1 MAAMRGHRVVDSKA
15 SQACVQVWPGCR
27 DWIYDAVLQS
37 RPPTSMKEET
47 MTHSLLRRLVP
58 ALGLALGLNI
68 VAAHAEPNAQVYEK
82 AEQDKGD
89 ALALLQRLVGI
100 DSGTFN
106 EQGINQVGAIATA
119 ELTALGARIETFP
132 ATPALSRNIVATL
145 TGTGHGR
152 ILLVAHMDT
161 VFADGAAAERPF
173 HIDAGRAYGPGVM
186 DDKGGIVAAVY
197 ALKILKQINFRNY
210 GKITLLLNTNE
221 ETGSL
226 GSRALIERL
235 SRDNDVA
242 FNLEPGRPADG
253 LVISRKGSG
262 QIELTVEG
270 KAAHAGVAP
279 ELGRNA
285 AMEAAHQM
293 LQLSVLG
300 NEAKHTTVNFTVVK
314 AGERSNVIPD
324 HATLVADVRVTVPE
338 EFDRVE
344 RDLRRIVAHQLIPDA
359 KVTAT
364 LVRDFP
370 PIPQSPAIDA
380 LAAHAQTIYGEL
392 GRQLTLESSGGAAD
406 ASLMAGV
413 GTPVIDGLGL
423 VGGFAHS
430 PQEYAEVGSVA
441 PVPAGAPAD
450 GIRPRKINSAAAI
463 GRIRPRRHHQR
474 HMVILVRAGDAE
486 GQRDQVDEARLRQ
499 HHALRREIIAGVE
512 HQLIQARLHRFAFQQ
527 RRGAAAVGVGDVHL
541 QQHLAF
547 RPVREQR
554 HLDAGARLAVG
565 DIEYVRA

>member
-1 MAAMRGHRVVDSKA
+1 
-15 SQACVQVWPGCR
+15 
-27 DWIYDAVLQS
+27 
-37 RPPTSMKEET
+37 MKEET

-106 EQGINQVGAIATA
+106 EQGINRVGAIATA

-370 PIPQSPAIDA
+370 PMPQSPAIDA

-441 PVPAGAPAD
+441 P
-450 GIRPRKINSAAAI
+450 R
-463 GRIRPRRHHQR
+463 
-474 HMVILVRAGDAE
+474 LYLL
-486 GQRDQVDEARLRQ
+486 ARL
-499 HHALRREIIAGVE
+499 LM
-512 HQLIQARLHRFAFQQ
+512 
-527 RRGAAAVGVGDVHL
+527 
-541 QQHLAF
+541 
-547 RPVREQR
+547 
-554 HLDAGARLAVG
+554 
-565 DIEYVRA
+565 EYGPGK